1 MIGVLKQ
8 NSLEPSVLLYH
19 SSNSSAASSALAAST
34 AASTTAST
42 AALTAAYVQA
52 TSLSAADVLVKRRR
66 FVTRHIVRAEFIVAL
81 GRLRKWKMVKRSVWV
96 PNATREEDKRNA
108 RSNLCE

>member
-34 AASTTAST
+34 AAST
-42 AALTAAYVQA
+42 AAYVQA
-52 TSLSAADVLVKRRR
+52 TSLSAADVLVKRRS

-96 PNATREEDKRNA
+96 PNATREEDKKNA